1 MLLVFLMAAIVAI
14 MLYREVPRIAFE
26 TQRQKEQMLIERG
39 EQYKRS
45 VQLFLRANNNQRWP
59 ASLDELESFNG
70 RRFLRRRYKDPMTG
84 KDQWRLVHIQNGVLT
99 DSVNNKP
106 GAKPGDQKSSQQA
119 LAAQTVSD
127 YGNSV
132 GTYNAAQA
140 GAAALNAAQRR
151 RTSDSGVPGG
161 SPFPGAGAAG
171 SGTAT
176 SPDATGTAGQPV
188 PGQAGLPAGLPG
200 LPGLPGQVPGA
211 PPIQP
216 FPGQLPGQTNAA
228 NQSGSQSGGSTV
240 GDYSSVGAGGPPGL
254 QPAQY
259 PGMPGLPPG
268 AQNYGGPPVGAQ
280 NYGGP
285 PVGAQNY
292 GGPPLGAQNYGGPPL
307 GAQNYGGPP
316 LGAQNYGG
324 PPLGA
329 QNYGGPPASSQNYGG
344 VPAYPIAPGAQGS
357 SPGYPQ
363 PGMSMNP
370 GQTSAAAN
378 LLNTLLTT
386 ARPGGLAGVGGQN
399 TVIGGGIAGVASTA
413 DGDSIMVY
421 HDHSNYSEWEF
432 VFDPAKA
439 KYPPPNPVGGAIGT
453 PAGQLG
459 SMQGS
464 TPGTPA
470 GQLGNMPGST
480 PGTQG
485 VQANSPFGAP
495 AVTPDIRGGNQ

>member
-26 TQRQKEQMLIERG
+26 TERQKEQMLIERG

-45 VQLFLRANNNQRWP
+45 IQLFLRANNNQRWP

-84 KDQWRLVHIQNGVLT
+84 KDEWRLVHIQNGVLS

-106 GAKPGDQKSSQQA
+106 AAKPGDQKSSQAA

-132 GTYNAAQA
+132 GSYNAAQA
-140 GAAALNAAQRR
+140 GAGALNAAQRR

-161 SPFPGAGAAG
+161 SPFPGAGPAG

-176 SPDATGTAGQPV
+176 SPDGTQTSGQPV
-188 PGQAGLPAGLPG
+188 PGQTGLPAGFPN
-200 LPGLPGQVPGA
+200 LPGQVPGA
-211 PPIQP
+211 PTQP
-216 FPGQLPGQTNAA
+216 FPGQVPGQTNAA
-228 NQSGSQSGGSTV
+228 NQSSSPSGGSSGGSTV
-240 GDYSSVGAGGPPGL
+240 GDYSSVGANAPPGF
-254 QPAQY
+254 QPSQY

-268 AQNYGGPPVGAQ
+268 AQNYGVPQPVTPQSYVPQPVTPQSYVPPGS
-280 NYGGP
+280 
-285 PVGAQNY
+285 
-292 GGPPLGAQNYGGPPL
+292 
-307 GAQNYGGPP
+307 
-316 LGAQNYGG
+316 
-324 PPLGA
+324 A

-344 VPAYPIAPGAQGS
+344 VPAYPVAPGAQGS

-378 LLNTLLTT
+378 LLNNLLTT
-386 ARPGGLAGVGGQN
+386 ARPGGLAGVSGQN
-399 TVIGGGIAGVASTA
+399 TVIGGGIAGVASTVDA
-413 DGDSIMVY
+413 DSIMVY
-421 HDHSNYSEWEF
+421 HEHTNYSEWEF

-453 PAGQLG
+453 AASQLG

-470 GQLGNMPGST
+470 GQLGTMPGT
-480 PGTQG
+480 APGTQG
-485 VQANSPFGAP
+485 VQANTPFGAP
-495 AVTPDIRGGNQ
+495 SATPDIRGGNQ